1 MVNRGIAPFDPS
13 SKVGQFRV
21 LYPDVIYTDL
31 NPADPG
37 YGNYTELSDSE
48 IEALLASAG
57 DSVNRG
63 IGNYYAQ
70 LAGQAAK
77 ESASIA
83 DYDLKIDT
91 TKRSTDLMKLAQM
104 WWGLADDEDAQAG
117 NSDVFDVFQIVG
129 QGGCCTP
136 EGATRPYCGCRGQ
149 SVLF

>member
-1 MVNRGIAPFDPS
+1 MPNRGIAPFDPA

-21 LYPDVIYTDL
+21 LYPDTIYTELD
-31 NPADPG
+31 PAQPG
-37 YGNYTELSDSE
+37 YGNYAELSDAE

-57 DSVNRG
+57 DSVSRG

-70 LAGQAAK
+70 LAGRAAK
-77 ESASIA
+77 ESVSIA

-91 TKRSTDLMKLAQM
+91 TKRSADLMKLAQM

-117 NSDVFDVFQIVG
+117 NSDVFDVFQVVG

-136 EGATRPYCGCRGQ
+136 EGATTPYCGCRGQ